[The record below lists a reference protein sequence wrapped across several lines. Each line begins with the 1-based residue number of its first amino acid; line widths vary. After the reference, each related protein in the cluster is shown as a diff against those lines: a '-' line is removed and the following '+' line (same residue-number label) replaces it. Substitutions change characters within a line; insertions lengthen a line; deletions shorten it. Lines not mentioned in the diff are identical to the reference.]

1 MDKRILIFHASDE
14 LIQKLKAIS
23 FSIGAELIA
32 VPLCMYNYTASEL
45 AGITDMNKSRGE
57 YNGRELSMEMILFV
71 GLTDKELDLYLDG
84 CKKADAQIRLKAV
97 LTETNSNWKV
107 IDLYK
112 ELMKEYL
119 FYKMRGK

>member
-1 MDKRILIFHASDE
+1 MSKRILIFHASDE

-23 FSIGAELIA
+23 CSIGAELIA
-32 VPLCMYNYTASEL
+32 VPLCMYNHTVSEL
-45 AGITDMNKSRGE
+45 AGITDMNKSCGE

-71 GLTDKELDLYLDG
+71 GLTDKELDLYLDR
-84 CKKADAQIRLKAV
+84 CKKADALIRLKAV

-112 ELMKEYL
+112 ELMREYL

>member
-1 MDKRILIFHASDE
+1 MNKKILMFNASDE
-14 LIQKLKAIS
+14 LTQKLKAIS
-23 FSIGAELIA
+23 CGIGAELIA
-32 VPLCMYNYTASEL
+32 VPLCKYNHTALEL
-45 AGITDMNKSRGE
+45 AGMADMNGSCGE

-71 GLTDKELDLYLDG
+71 GLTDKELDLFLDN
-84 CKKADAQIRLKAV
+84 CKKADVRIRLKAV
-97 LTETNSNWKV
+97 LTDTNSNWKI